1 MNPRC
6 PDELLGVRHLIGT
19 GLLRERWGEDACCG
33 GGRVKAYRQNF
44 YNMRA
49 NIAER
54 DSNGNPNWGAW
65 ERNQK
70 AKLRNWLQRSSAQW
84 KFVVGH
90 HPIWSASKAHG
101 NTYEL
106 QGDNG
111 IEVRACGGWSF
122 GSRLTTPRRAAP
134 SESRMRRLPRKAGK
148 NTRVCNVASP
158 KTTRMTSRPQRCR
171 VGCSPQGLRNA
182 TRRWDAQG
190 LLKQYNVAAYFNGHD
205 HNLQHIKR
213 ADSPVQYIISGAGS
227 AVRADVH
234 DNWPKDGSLKRLCVG
249 TEGGLWVGIG

>member
-134 SESRMRRLPRKAGK
+134 SESRMRRLPCKAGK
-148 NTRVCNVASP
+148 STRVCNVASP
-158 KTTRMTSRPQRCR
+158 RQ
-171 VGCSPQGLRNA
+171 L
-182 TRRWDAQG
+182 
-190 LLKQYNVAAYFNGHD
+190 
-205 HNLQHIKR
+205 
-213 ADSPVQYIISGAGS
+213 
-227 AVRADVH
+227 
-234 DNWPKDGSLKRLCVG
+234 
-249 TEGGLWVGIG
+249 E